1 MRYRWRMM
9 HHKAGMFS
17 GAAPLGLRQLS
28 LAEYAAMAP
37 EFAALAA
44 KAADPNPHMSPA
56 SVSAAA
62 SLLAQDDIVILAVTD
77 QAHGHALAGIW
88 ALGLSRP
95 AWAMGIPVLTAP
107 VLPLYDVLSLPVVD
121 ASQLGPV
128 LDVMLAH
135 VVMDPLLPRLIRCPA
150 LATGTATGKALLQLL
165 PKHRAKVTLYESWQ
179 RAILKPGTGITA
191 DDYLRAGMGHSYKN
205 YMAKRRALERSGKIG
220 FAMHRRE
227 AAIAALP
234 RFLALEASGWKG
246 KAGTAM
252 ASNPRHAAYAAELVI
267 QLAAQDEVMIA
278 ELTRDGTPLSMGLLP
293 VSGGTSCFIK
303 AAYDE
308 QVRKHAP
315 GFLLQMEVTA
325 ALMADPGFRLMDSG
339 MDDTGDIMVWS
350 ERRGMAH
357 GLIALGTAPTAWL
370 AAHGLA
376 LRQRLRHARRHV
388 LKG

>member
-1 MRYRWRMM
+1 MM
-9 HHKAGMFS
+9 HHRKGMFS
-17 GAAPLGLRQLS
+17 GTAPLGLRQLS

-44 KAADPNPHMSPA
+44 RAADPNPHMSPA

-62 SLLAQDDIVILAVTD
+62 RLLAPDDIVILAVTD
-77 QAHGHALAGIW
+77 ETSGHALAGIW
-88 ALGLSRP
+88 AFGLSRP

-107 VLPLYDVLSLPVVD
+107 VLPLYDVLSLPVID
-121 ASQLGPV
+121 AGQLGPV

-135 VVMDPLLPRLIRCPA
+135 VAMDPLLPRLIRCPT
-150 LATGTATGKALLQLL
+150 LATGTATGEALLQLL
-165 PKHRAKVTLYESWQ
+165 PKHRGKVTLYESWQ

-191 DDYLRAGMGHSYKN
+191 EDYLRASMGHSHKN
-205 YMAKRRALERSGKIG
+205 YMAKRRALERSGNVS
-220 FAMHRRE
+220 FAMHRGD

-252 ASNPRHAAYAAELVI
+252 ASDPRHAAYATELVEM
-267 QLAAQDEVMIA
+267 LAAREEVVIA
-278 ELTRDGTPLSMGLLP
+278 ELARDGRPVSMGLLP
-293 VSGGTSCFIK
+293 LSGGTSCFIK

-308 QVRKHAP
+308 QARKHAP

-339 MDDTGDIMVWS
+339 MDDSGDINIMVWS
-350 ERRGMAH
+350 ERRDMAH
-357 GLIALGTAPTAWL
+357 GLIALGTAPMAWL

-376 LRQRLRHARRHV
+376 LRQRLRLARRHM